1 MAMDVDIVGGTSGT
15 KAEVAGTNQLKVI
28 LETNT
33 SGLAANIGAV
43 RHFSEIDPG
52 LAAGLGSVTPYL
64 LSPEISDEYRTRVET
79 DILLDEESFVYT
91 AQNFTKHSLAATTYV
106 PSFTVTGFQ
115 TNPTSLLTAGAAV
128 SLRTYKTF
136 SVVGTETLAVDFE
149 AALTYASGA
158 QLPANTVVE
167 VGLGLCATATPYD
180 WFDGVYFRVT
190 PSGTYFVIR
199 NNSAAD
205 TAVTGLLFAPDGTGT
220 TVWQPVSG
228 RKYQFI
234 IYLMTRSVE
243 LWISDPITGATW
255 LAADLNTPAG
265 YGQPIASPSA
275 QFVVRQY
282 QAAAPTVASQ
292 ITIGR
297 YCVRRGGQILA
308 TGLGESEARIAES
321 IYSPGTLTT
330 TANQTITTG
339 SITRPA
345 AAAPSN
351 TTALLTSLSGI
362 VLETATLAAATDGIL
377 MAYQNPAL
385 PTAVGTTY
393 AQQRRLR
400 IDGIRIASSVQ
411 TAFVGGGISKYF
423 YIAYGSTSLSLAGVA
438 ADTVTTKAYRR
449 VQLELVQA
457 YAATAAAGTIPA
469 QNGLSYIAFKSP
481 IYVNPGEFVALVTHH
496 VIGVAVTAGV
506 IQHSLAFDYSWE

>member
-1 MAMDVDIVGGTSGT
+1 
-15 KAEVAGTNQLKVI
+15 
-28 LETNT
+28 
-33 SGLAANIGAV
+33 
-43 RHFSEIDPG
+43 
-52 LAAGLGSVTPYL
+52 
-64 LSPEISDEYRTRVET
+64 
-79 DILLDEESFVYT
+79 
-91 AQNFTKHSLAATTYV
+91 
-106 PSFTVTGFQ
+106 
-115 TNPTSLLTAGAAV
+115 
-128 SLRTYKTF
+128 
-136 SVVGTETLAVDFE
+136 
-149 AALTYASGA
+149 
-158 QLPANTVVE
+158 
-167 VGLGLCATATPYD
+167 
-180 WFDGVYFRVT
+180 
-190 PSGTYFVIR
+190 
-199 NNSAAD
+199 
-205 TAVTGLLFAPDGTGT
+205 
-220 TVWQPVSG
+220 
-228 RKYQFI
+228 
-234 IYLMTRSVE
+234 

-292 ITIGR
+292 ITLGR

-308 TGLGESEARIAES
+308 TGLGESETRIAES

-345 AAAPSN
+345 AAVASN

-377 MAYQNPAL
+377 MAYQNPTL